1 MKGVT
6 GLMALVLLGTSAL
19 LAGCASSQPTE
30 QWTTWTCD
38 SQATVLWRYADS
50 DLGAVDVRL
59 GGGDIVYRL
68 KQEPVETGAF
78 YSSDVLAF
86 HIKGQEGLLYWV
98 ANNDLIGR
106 GCKAH

>member
-6 GLMALVLLGTSAL
+6 GPMALVLLAASAL

-30 QWTTWTCD
+30 QWTQWTCD
-38 SQATVLWRYADS
+38 SQAKVLWRYAEANQS
-50 DLGAVDVRL
+50 AVDVRL
-59 GGGDIVYRL
+59 AGGDIVYRL

-86 HIKGQEGLLYWV
+86 HIKGQEGLVYWV

-106 GCKAH
+106 GCKAQ

>member
-1 MKGVT
+1 MKVVM
-6 GLMALVLLGTSAL
+6 GLLALVL

-38 SQATVLWRYADS
+38 SQAKVLWRYADTNQS
-50 DLGAVDVRL
+50 AVDVRL

-86 HIKGQEGLLYWV
+86 HIKEQEGLLYWV
-98 ANNDLIGR
+98 ANDDLIGR
-106 GCKAH
+106 GCKAQ

>member
-1 MKGVT
+1 MKGVM
-6 GLMALVLLGTSAL
+6 GRMALVLLAAGGVLT
-19 LAGCASSQPTE
+19 GCASSQPTE
-30 QWTTWTCD
+30 QWATWTCD
-38 SQATVLWRYADS
+38 SQAKVLWRYAES
-50 DLGAVDVRL
+50 DQRAVDVRL